1 MRRSMNANGSRPV
14 ANTVADVLRRVGISR
29 TKFYQE
35 INAGRLKARKIGSKT
50 VVLETDLQAYLDA
63 LPLYDGRAE

>member
-1 MRRSMNANGSRPV
+1 MSASGSRPV
-14 ANTVADVLRRVGISR
+14 ANTVVDVLRRVGISR

-63 LPLYDGRAE
+63 LPPYDGRAE

>member
-1 MRRSMNANGSRPV
+1 MNVNGSGPV
-14 ANTVADVLRRVGISR
+14 ANTVADVLRRVGISL

-50 VVLETDLQAYLDA
+50 VVLEADLQAYLDA

>member
-1 MRRSMNANGSRPV
+1 MSANGSRPV

-35 INAGRLKARKIGSKT
+35 INVGRLKARKIGSKT
-50 VVLETDLQAYLDA
+50 VVLEADLQAYLDA
-63 LPLYDGRAE
+63 LPLYGRVE

>member
-1 MRRSMNANGSRPV
+1 MSANGSQPV

-50 VVLETDLQAYLDA
+50 VVLEVDLQAYLDA
-63 LPLYDGRAE
+63 LPAYDGKLE

>member
-1 MRRSMNANGSRPV
+1 MSANGSRPV
-14 ANTVADVLRRVGISR
+14 ANPVADVLRRVGISR

-63 LPLYDGRAE
+63 LPPYDGRGE

>member
-1 MRRSMNANGSRPV
+1 MSVNGSRPV

-50 VVLETDLQAYLDA
+50 VVLEADLQAYLDA
-63 LPLYDGRAE
+63 LPLYDGHAE

>member
-1 MRRSMNANGSRPV
+1 MSANGSRPA
-14 ANTVADVLRRVGISR
+14 ANTVAEVLRRVGISR
-29 TKFYQE
+29 TKFYEE

-63 LPLYDGRAE
+63 LPLYDGRGE

>member
-1 MRRSMNANGSRPV
+1 MRANGSRPV

-29 TKFYQE
+29 TNFYQE

-50 VVLETDLQAYLDA
+50 VVLETDLQAYLEA
-63 LPLYDGRAE
+63 LPPYDGRGE

>member
-1 MRRSMNANGSRPV
+1 MNANISRPV
-14 ANTVADVLRRVGISR
+14 ANTVAEVLRRVGISR

-50 VVLETDLQAYLDA
+50 VVLEADLQAYLDG
-63 LPLYDGRAE
+63 LPVYDGRSE